1 MKVFKKEILN
11 RTVSNNMEDT
21 SELVT
26 WCTSFLV
33 SFLEH
38 ITTGGK
44 TSYLYY

>member
-26 WCTSFLV
+26 
-33 SFLEH
+33 
-38 ITTGGK
+38 
-44 TSYLYY
+44 